1 MDITRRSVFFVSDST
16 AITAE
21 TLGHCLLAQFDHIRY
36 EPITFPF
43 IDTLEKAEKVVQ
55 QINREAETTG
65 LAPIIFSTLID
76 KEIRDTVK
84 KGRGVFLD
92 LFDTYLEI
100 LERELSVPSLH
111 MVGRYHSVS
120 DVSSYDVR
128 IDAINYALQA
138 DDGTG
143 TKEYDRADII
153 LLGVSRAGK
162 TPTCLYLGMQ
172 FGIYA
177 ANYPLTEEDLLGKRG
192 EMPVVLLPFRHK
204 LYGLT
209 INPERLQKIRSQRR
223 PNSRYASFS
232 QCRME
237 VEAAEAFFD
246 KWAIPYLNVTTMSVE
261 EIASKILHE
270 TNLGR
275 RVW

>member
-1 MDITRRSVFFVSDST
+1 MDASHRTVFFVSDST

-21 TLGHCLLAQFDHIRY
+21 TLGHCLLTQFEHIRY
-36 EPITFPF
+36 EQVTFPF
-43 IDTLEKAEKVVQ
+43 IDTIEKAEKVVQ
-55 QINREAETTG
+55 QINREAELTG
-65 LAPIIFSTLID
+65 LAPIIFSTLVD
-76 KEIRDTVK
+76 KEIRETVK

-92 LFDTYLEI
+92 MFDTYLEI
-100 LERELSVPSLH
+100 LEREFSVPSSH

-153 LLGVSRAGK
+153 LIGVSRAGK
-162 TPTCLYLGMQ
+162 TPTCLYMGMQ

-177 ANYPLTEEDLLGKRG
+177 ANYPLTEEDLLEKRG
-192 EMPVVLLPFRHK
+192 EMPSVLFPFRQK

-223 PNSRYASFS
+223 PNSRYASFP
-232 QCRME
+232 QCRLE
-237 VEAAEAFFD
+237 IEAAEAFFE
-246 KWAIPYLNVTTMSVE
+246 KWSVPYVNVTTMSVE